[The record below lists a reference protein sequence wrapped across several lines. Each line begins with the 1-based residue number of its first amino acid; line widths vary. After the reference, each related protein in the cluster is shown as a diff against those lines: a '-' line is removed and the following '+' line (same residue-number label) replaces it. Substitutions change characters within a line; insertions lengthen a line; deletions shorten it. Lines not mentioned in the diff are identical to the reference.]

1 MDLAENW
8 AVKCIRGRGGVSSL
22 RVSAPRDGSAFDSTG
37 GSSSCA
43 MRSCAAGSR
52 PASIVQS
59 KAVNSRLCFA
69 RRTAGRMYFV
79 STTEEMEAIGPSPPA
94 SPGPGVEEEQS
105 TAEKAVVDL
114 DQLEDPAPPA
124 KKSVTH
130 TQETKFRREFPYFTT
145 LKTCLAELGK
155 NKVNEDRPRQREQL
169 PVLFIPGSDR
179 SDPRKGSKDTVSAAF
194 PCLSCWVCLTSVIVS
209 RTAEKA

>member
-1 MDLAENW
+1 
-8 AVKCIRGRGGVSSL
+8 
-22 RVSAPRDGSAFDSTG
+22 
-37 GSSSCA
+37 
-43 MRSCAAGSR
+43 
-52 PASIVQS
+52 
-59 KAVNSRLCFA
+59 
-69 RRTAGRMYFV
+69 MYFV

-145 LKTCLAELGK
+145 LKTCLTELGK
-155 NKVNEDRPRQREQL
+155 NKVKTEHGNVNNCLFYSYQVATGAIRQ
-169 PVLFIPGSDR
+169 
-179 SDPRKGSKDTVSAAF
+179 KDQKT
-194 PCLSCWVCLTSVIVS
+194 P
-209 RTAEKA
+209 